1 MIRFLLPLIAATL
14 LLPLAARADSE
25 SEWALILK
33 LDQGPQ
39 KKPTSVSDARV
50 EARDHL
56 ALQQKTLETFLSR
69 YPGDPRVFD
78 AQMKLAAVQA
88 ALGNIDENHSLVE
101 SAIKSLAALENS
113 PKASAEQAAN
123 AGFLKA
129 SLLMQDAGGT
139 DAERRDAVIAIAQN
153 FNNRYPE
160 DRRGPRM
167 LVEAATLCDDVPSK
181 KRDLL
186 DQAARETKETTLKQ
200 RIADDLRRLDLLG
213 KAPAIKVPLAK
224 GGQLDLAT
232 LRGNVVVL
240 IFWSTESPHSLLWLR
255 DFRIAYE
262 SLQKNSLKVVTVGLD
277 RSRQSYDSR
286 AKSFPPEWIAS
297 YDADGWM
304 GNLPR
309 SLGINALPSVWI
321 LDKKGVVRTINA
333 KSSFA
338 KWIRELQAE

>member
-1 MIRFLLPLIAATL
+1 MTRFLLPL
-14 LLPLAARADSE
+14 LAACLLIPSFSRADSE

-39 KKPTSVSDARV
+39 KKPSSFSDARV
-50 EARDHL
+50 EAREHL
-56 ALQQKTLETFLSR
+56 LLQQKTLETFISR
-69 YPGDPRVFD
+69 YPGDPRVFE

-88 ALGNIDENHSLVE
+88 ALGTIDENHSLVE
-101 SAIKSLAALENS
+101 AAIKSLAALENS

-129 SLLMQDAGGT
+129 SLQMQDAGGT

-167 LVEAATLCDDVPSK
+167 LVEVATLCDDVPSR

-186 DQAARETKETTLKQ
+186 DQAARETKEASLKQ

-213 KAPAIKVPLAK
+213 KTPTIKVPLLK
-224 GGQLDLAT
+224 GGDLDLAT

-262 SLQKNSLKVVTVGLD
+262 SLSKKQPQGCNG
-277 RSRQSYDSR
+277 RS
-286 AKSFPPEWIAS
+286 
-297 YDADGWM
+297 
-304 GNLPR
+304 
-309 SLGINALPSVWI
+309 
-321 LDKKGVVRTINA
+321 
-333 KSSFA
+333 
-338 KWIRELQAE
+338 